1 MASITPQLY
10 SVLLFIS
17 PEGFFFS
24 SSLYIGN
31 FSPDLFE
38 RNKSPGVIE
47 RLDSRLQV
55 DSTVKTVGWLPEED
69 CEYGIRKFFCHIHYE
84 ILESR

>member
-10 SVLLFIS
+10 SVLLLIS
-17 PEGFFFS
+17 PEGFF
-24 SSLYIGN
+24 SLQVYILAI
-31 FSPDLFE
+31 FSPDLFA

-69 CEYGIRKFFCHIHYE
+69 CEYGIQTFFCHIQ
-84 ILESR
+84 IL

>member
-10 SVLLFIS
+10 SVLLLIS
-17 PEGFFFS
+17 PEGFF
-24 SSLYIGN
+24 SLQVYILAI
-31 FSPDLFE
+31 FSPDLFA

-69 CEYGIRKFFCHIHYE
+69 CEYGIQTFFCHIQ
-84 ILESR
+84 IF